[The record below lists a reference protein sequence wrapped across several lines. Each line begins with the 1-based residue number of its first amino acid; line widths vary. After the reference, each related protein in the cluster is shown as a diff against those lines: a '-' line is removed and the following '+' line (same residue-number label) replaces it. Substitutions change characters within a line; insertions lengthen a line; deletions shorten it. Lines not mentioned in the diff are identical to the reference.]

1 MKKLILLF
9 TLLLVGITSCKEEGP
24 KKPKHFIE
32 KNKMVDMMYDL
43 SILEAAKAQN
53 IVYQN
58 NFPTAKNFLKKKYN
72 VDSLTFAENTKYYAS
87 DLKEYK
93 KMYET
98 VKARID
104 EDIKKN
110 NGGKPIAPN
119 NDAGVVR

>member
-9 TLLLVGITSCKEEGP
+9 ALLFVATSCKEEGP

-32 KNKMVDMMYDL
+32 KNKMVDIMYDL

-58 NFPTAKNFLKKKYN
+58 NFPTATNFLKKKYN
-72 VDSLTFAENTKYYAS
+72 IDSLTFAENAKYYAS

-98 VKARID
+98 VKFRIE

-110 NGGKPIAPN
+110 NGGKLIEPN
-119 NDAGVVR
+119 NDSGVVR